1 MGTVFGGLD
10 IADLDD
16 DGTTDVIAMT
26 DGNVRNI
33 TYAVSSS
40 QGNWGTPQIA
50 YFGPYISY
58 DLTIADLNGDGHPDF
73 VNPSVAFQQ
82 DSTDSAGG
90 TTSVF
95 YLNFP
100 STVQVTLS
108 SGANQHTNPLSYE
121 SGRRPNMAAVGQLAG
136 DAQSAPDIAVGHTS
150 YNFGS
155 WVDNFGWEGQYD
167 TITVVEMDNKDLA
180 VTGLSVDP
188 VDRWFGVAGEG
199 TRQINVTVTN
209 TGMDTLNS
217 GSANVDVELKIVD
230 EASSSNTTVYAN
242 DWDSAEDTTGCG
254 TGCTWAYEE
263 YVDGYTHWHL
273 QTNSSVGATGNADG
287 NNGAN
292 ISSNYLNQGELHVGR

>member
-33 TYAVSSS
+33 TYTVSTS
-40 QGNWGTPQIA
+40 QGNWGTPQLA

-58 DLTIADLNGDGHPDF
+58 DLTVADLNGDGHPDF
-73 VNPSVAFQQ
+73 VNPTVAFQQ

-90 TTSVF
+90 TTSAF
-95 YLNFP
+95 YLNYP

-150 YNFGS
+150 YNFGN

-199 TRQINVTVTN
+199 SRQINVTVTN
-209 TGMDTLNS
+209 TGMDTLNT
-217 GSANVDVELKIVD
+217 GSATVDVELKIVD
-230 EASSSNTTVYAN
+230 EAGPRTPRSTP
-242 DWDSAEDTTGCG
+242 TTGTVLRMPLDVARAARGRMKSTWTATPTG
-254 TGCTWAYEE
+254 TCRRTA
-263 YVDGYTHWHL
+263 L
-273 QTNSSVGATGNADG
+273 LAPRATPTATT
-287 NNGAN
+287 ART
-292 ISSNYLNQGELHVGR
+292 SRPTT